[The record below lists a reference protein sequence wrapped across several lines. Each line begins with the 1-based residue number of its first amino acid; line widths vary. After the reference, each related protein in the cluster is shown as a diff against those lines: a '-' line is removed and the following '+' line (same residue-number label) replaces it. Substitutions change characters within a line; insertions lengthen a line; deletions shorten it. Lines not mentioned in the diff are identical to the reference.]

1 MQFKKILSYQC
12 GRRKIT
18 ALITVHRRTEL
29 FRRGVSGSHCS
40 ISLNFNEVTSKS
52 MILYA
57 LEKEALK
64 KSLNLLRNSRSQS
77 RKLNGAAK
85 KQRQGAGSAQ
95 KQNT

>member
-29 FRRGVSGSHCS
+29 FRRGVSGSNCKIHQVFNFNINIS
-40 ISLNFNEVTSKS
+40 IGLNFNEVTSKN
-52 MILYA
+52 MIFYA

-64 KSLNLLRNSRSQS
+64 NNL
-77 RKLNGAAK
+77 
-85 KQRQGAGSAQ
+85 
-95 KQNT
+95 